1 MDDTQWATA
10 LLETPPADGVPIMP
24 PANIISITGGGEPD
38 HLIGHAFE
46 FKNALA
52 DLLRTYSR
60 PLGEKTKILDFGCGW
75 GRALRA
81 FLNDVPASN
90 LYGADPLPHLI
101 DAARETMRRPEIN
114 LTVTPQR
121 PPSQLPSDTFDL
133 IYAYS
138 VFSHLSEET
147 ASAWIKEFQRILA
160 PGGLV
165 ALTTRPR
172 AHIARWTAAD
182 VEGQQNAAEY
192 KSMFE
197 DAEGDL
203 ARYDKGEYV
212 FHAGRGAH
220 GLTTDNYGEA
230 VVSPEY
236 VKKNWTAPTFKF
248 LELKENYSTKMYMQP
263 IIVMKKL
270 R

>member
-1 MDDTQWATA
+1 MNDAQWATA

-24 PANIISITGGGEPD
+24 PGNIISVTGGGEPD
-38 HLIGHAFE
+38 HLVGHAFE

-52 DLLRTYSR
+52 DLLSTYSR
-60 PLGEKTKILDFGCGW
+60 PLGAETKILDFGCGW

-101 DAARETMRRPEIN
+101 DSAMETMRRPEIN

-147 ASAWIKEFQRILA
+147 ATAWIREFQRILA

-172 AHIARWTAAD
+172 AHIARWASVD
-182 VEGQQNAAEY
+182 VKTDQNAAEY
-192 KSMFE
+192 KSMFGDGE
-197 DAEGDL
+197 RDL
-203 ARYDKGEYV
+203 ARYDNGEFV

-220 GLTTDNYGEA
+220 GLTTENYGEA
-230 VVSPEY
+230 VVSPEF
-236 VKKNWTAPTFKF
+236 VKKHWTTPTFKF
-248 LELKENYSTKMYMQP
+248 LELHENYSSKMYMQP